1 MFHPRIISRILGL
14 LLFIE
19 AAFLLTSLAVA
30 LFYRETDLNTYIYS
44 LAAMV
49 GTGAVLTY
57 IGRGKERNISR
68 KDGYIVVTL
77 CWIIFSIFGAVP
89 YYLSDCLPSVTDA
102 FFETMSGFSTTGATV
117 LNDIESLP
125 HSLLFWRA
133 MTHWIGGLGIMF
145 FTVAVFP
152 VFGLG
157 DINLFA
163 AESVGPMRAKLHPRI
178 SVAARWILTIYIGL
192 TMIATI
198 SFYFAGMGKFDA
210 VCHAMSTIATGGF
223 STKQA
228 SIAAFNSPLID
239 YVVTLFM
246 FLGGVNLSLLYLF
259 LFKARF
265 GDLFRDSEFRV
276 YAGSVLLFTVI
287 IAAGLFFS
295 SSMGVEEAFRT
306 SLFQVVSMQTTTGFA
321 TSNYVLWLPILWL
334 MLSALMFLGACSGS
348 TSGAMKCA
356 GAAADVD
363 HAAVAPVG
371 GAQEGELRFPV
382 ARADL
387 QFHLGFLHQALG
399 ELGLV
404 AGIAGS
410 GGGKEMHRLGPLR
423 PGFPRHAAHGGQG
436 SVHGGLAQVA
446 RCIQPGE
453 KAGAFTVA
461 HQAAEGAA
469 LHIDQQH
476 SHRIGTNADGC
487 SFHGLS
493 S

>member
-1 MFHPRIISRILGL
+1 M

-19 AAFLLTSLAVA
+19 ATFLFTSLAVA
-30 LFYRETDLNTYIYS
+30 LFYHEENLNTYIYS
-44 LAAMV
+44 LAAML

-57 IGRGKERNISR
+57 VGRGKERNISR

-77 CWIIFSIFGAVP
+77 CWIIFSIFGSVP
-89 YYLSDCLPSVTDA
+89 YYLSGYLPSVTDA

-117 LNDIESLP
+117 LDDIEALP

-133 MTHWIGGLGIMF
+133 MTHWVGGLGIVF

-192 TMIATI
+192 TLIATV

-239 YVVTLFM
+239 YVVTVFM

-265 GDLFRDSEFRV
+265 GELFRDSEFRV
-276 YAGSVLLFTVI
+276 YCGSVALFTIV

-295 SSMGVEEAFRT
+295 TSMGVEESFRT
-306 SLFQVVSMQTTTGFA
+306 SVFQVVSMQTTTGFA

-334 MLSALMFLGACSGS
+334 MLSAIMFLGACSGS

-356 GAAADVD
+356 RISILGRVMFNEFKRIL
-363 HAAVAPVG
+363 HPNAVIPVRLSG
-371 GAQEGELRFPV
+371 KIVPTSVQSAILAYTVIYV
-382 ARADL
+382 ATIIVGIFVNMTFGLD
-387 QFHLGFLHQALG
+387 FLDAYGLSATSVSNVGPALG
-399 ELGLV
+399 
-404 AGIAGS
+404 
-410 GGGKEMHRLGPLR
+410 HYGPMDSFSTL
-423 PGFPRHAAHGGQG
+423 PATIKWF
-436 SVHGGLAQVA
+436 
-446 RCIQPGE
+446 
-453 KAGAFTVA
+453 
-461 HQAAEGAA
+461 
-469 LHIDQQH
+469 
-476 SHRIGTNADGC
+476 C
-487 SFHGLS
+487 SFQMLVGRLEFFAVLLLLMPAFWKRQ
-493 S
+493 